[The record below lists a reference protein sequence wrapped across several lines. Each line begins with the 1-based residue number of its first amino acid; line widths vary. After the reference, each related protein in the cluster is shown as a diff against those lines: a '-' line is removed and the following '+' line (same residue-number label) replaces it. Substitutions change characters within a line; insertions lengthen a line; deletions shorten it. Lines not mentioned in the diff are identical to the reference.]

1 MRHSI
6 PRKVE
11 SEERTRRQ
19 LTPLGSELQAPA
31 DWTAPGP
38 VAEEYKP
45 KKVKLP
51 PRTRKEVLLRGLR
64 RLAITLAL
72 LAGGTALVAFL
83 LVQFADTSVDRT
95 FTLAYYIA
103 GGGLLAAAFFGST
116 GSEVD
121 WYWDRGE
128 REEAFNYS
136 FVYALFGFLLI
147 GVAVLLETVL

>member
-1 MRHSI
+1 MRHST

-11 SEERTRRQ
+11 SERRTRRQ
-19 LTPLGSELQAPA
+19 LTPLGSELQAPTE
-31 DWTAPGP
+31 WTAPGP

-51 PRTRKEVLLRGLR
+51 PRTRKEVVLRGLR
-64 RLAITLAL
+64 RLAITLGL

-83 LVQFADTSVDRT
+83 IVQLWDASVDRT
-95 FTLAYYIA
+95 FPVAYYVA
-103 GGGLLAAAFFGST
+103 GAGALAVAFMGST
-116 GSEVD
+116 GGEVD

-147 GVAVLLETVL
+147 GVAVLLEVVL